1 MRRAKGFLVTTKKGL
16 KGRTYHKD
24 DLIGGK
30 QPVYT
35 EIDGKQVRLLCDPE
49 TLTINGFID

>member
-1 MRRAKGFLVTTKKGL
+1 MRKTNGFLVTTKKGL
-16 KGRTYHKD
+16 KGRTYHDD

-35 EIDGKQVRLLCDPE
+35 EIDGKKVRLLCDPN